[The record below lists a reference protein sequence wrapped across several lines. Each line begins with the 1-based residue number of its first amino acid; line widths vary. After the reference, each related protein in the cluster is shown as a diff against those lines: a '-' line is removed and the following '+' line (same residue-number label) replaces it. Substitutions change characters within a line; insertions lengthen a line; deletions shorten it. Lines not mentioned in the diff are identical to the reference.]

1 MDSLHLYLTCFLKLG
16 QDWITPDH
24 IKRMCKYSQDTFG
37 LIVIGSLNTH
47 LGVVW
52 PHLLWVYI
60 QMKDKLGVALEG
72 PAARL

>member
-16 QDWITPDH
+16 QDWITSPKIHFD
-24 IKRMCKYSQDTFG
+24 

-60 QMKDKLGVALEG
+60 QMKDELGVALEG
-72 PAARL
+72 PAARW